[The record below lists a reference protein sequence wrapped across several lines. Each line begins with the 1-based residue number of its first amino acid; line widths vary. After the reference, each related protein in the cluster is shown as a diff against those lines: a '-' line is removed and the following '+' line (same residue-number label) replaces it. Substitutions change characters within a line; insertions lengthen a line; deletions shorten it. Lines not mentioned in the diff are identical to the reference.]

1 MDSSSCQIHLRFDRY
16 VASVL
21 QHRFDAHLRQRD
33 FQWRRHGLRAVL
45 RPFGSSRR
53 CRRSGTCAIPV
64 FELARETSAC
74 AGDRFSWHRRSLVPC
89 DGGPLGDPF
98 NPVKPI
104 FPDARKF
111 VADWASRNRCAP
123 KPTESSVALDI
134 RRIEYARCA
143 NDAGVTFCTVHGGG
157 HTWPG
162 GERSLP
168 EWHVGRTCN
177 SIDATGLMWEFF
189 GKHWLAKR
197 P

>member
-1 MDSSSCQIHLRFDRY
+1 MIDTLQASYNIDSTRIYVNGISNGGGMAFVLSCALSDRVAAVGVVAPAQSLSSS
-16 VASVL
+16 
-21 QHRFDAHLRQRD
+21 
-33 FQWRRHGLRAVL
+33 WRAKRPPVPVIAFHGTDD
-45 RPFGSSRR
+45 P
-53 CRRSGTCAIPV
+53 
-64 FELARETSAC
+64 
-74 AGDRFSWHRRSLVPC
+74 LVPC